1 MKTVVWLECV
11 DGQPTRHAREAYALA
26 IAAAEDAAHDVVAV
40 QVASDGWIVE
50 AAADALAQYM
60 VESGAACLLLPSTV
74 DGNDVAGRV
83 AVRLSAGVV
92 TQVVSM
98 NADRSFEKL
107 VFGDTIKTSVTA
119 AGSVVVATV
128 RAGVVAAFDGD
139 IDVQTV
145 VGASARVALVS
156 AQPRTK
162 SARPAVESAAIVVAA
177 GRGVGDDQGFAQVTE
192 LADVLG
198 AAISG
203 SRPAT
208 DAGWIEPAQQV
219 GQTGKT
225 ISPDLYV
232 AVGISGAIQHVA
244 GMRSSRTI
252 VAINTDAEAPIFD
265 IADYGIVGDAGTV
278 VPALIDAV
286 RGRK

>member
-1 MKTVVWLECV
+1 MKIVVWLECV
-11 DGQPTRHAREAYALA
+11 DGQPTRHAREVYAM
-26 IAAAEDAAHDVVAV
+26 AAATADVVAV
-40 QVASDGWIVE
+40 RVESADWIVT
-50 AAADALAQYM
+50 AAADSLTRIAR
-60 VESGAACLLLPSTV
+60 ETGATCVLLPSTI

-128 RAGVVAAFDGD
+128 RAGAVASFDDD

-145 VGASARVALVS
+145 VGAEDRVSLVS
-156 AQPRTK
+156 AQPRIK
-162 SARPAVESAAIVVAA
+162 SARPVVESASIVVAA

-198 AAISG
+198 AALSG

-252 VAINTDAEAPIFD
+252 VAINTDAEAPIFE
-265 IADYGIVGDAGTV
+265 IADYGIVGDAGAV
-278 VPALIDAV
+278 VPALIDAL